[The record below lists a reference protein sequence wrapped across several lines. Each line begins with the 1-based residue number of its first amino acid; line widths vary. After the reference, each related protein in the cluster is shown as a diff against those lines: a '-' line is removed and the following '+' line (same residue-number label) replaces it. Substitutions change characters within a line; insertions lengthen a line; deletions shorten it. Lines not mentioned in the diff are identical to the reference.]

1 MLTETLRLILAGL
14 ASYRLAFAIARE
26 DGPFD
31 VLANLRER
39 VDQNSWVGRGLR
51 CVLCL
56 SFWISLPA
64 AIVAL
69 SAAPTLIDFLLVWGG
84 IAGGILVAHRAGNG

>member
-1 MLTETLRLILAGL
+1 MSDVLRLVLAGL

-31 VLANLRER
+31 LLADLRER
-39 VDQNSWVGRGLR
+39 VDQNSWVGRGIR

-64 AIVAL
+64 AVVAL
-69 SAAPTLIDFLLVWGG
+69 SAAPPLIDFLLVWGG
-84 IAGGILVAHRAGNG
+84 IAGGILVAHRVGNG